1 LIRKNSVPFTGE
13 FLPNFDFEKYD
24 FALYKGLIME
34 KKIQICQILNI
45 IFFKSQDFY
54 DKFQQVANDIE
65 GFSLFL
71 TLISSMQPNLATLFC
86 E

>member
-1 LIRKNSVPFTGE
+1 
-13 FLPNFDFEKYD
+13 
-24 FALYKGLIME
+24 ME